1 MSKSLSG
8 NISRETYSRSPANR
22 PAEYKMSIARTQ
34 ELTVE
39 EIRKLTLPL
48 STHVL
53 SGEGL
58 LDRTVSWTTVIHP
71 EDDIVSK
78 AVQKRELI
86 LVAPVSNPPK
96 AHNDTELVQWAARAG
111 ASALVLFGAVSATA
125 LAESKSRDLP
135 ILALTGDVRIREV
148 EKSIISLLVNRK
160 GQIERRGTQIY
171 RQLTQIS
178 SRNEGMDG
186 LLAAMA
192 RLTKKTVI
200 VHDKRL
206 HPLSHKLQA
215 EFAGI
220 WDDIE
225 YFLKKQ
231 DNLPVELHD
240 RHRAVEVDPPVL
252 MQALPV
258 SGVARL
264 VAPIIAKSLG
274 RGYLSIIGRESD
286 LDEIDQL
293 VCEHGAAACALEMAK
308 QKAVNETE
316 KRLRGTFLDR
326 LLLGDVSLQEAIRQG
341 ERFNHNMTQTHV
353 AFVLSWRGENQPSLR
368 RLETIVNAIIAR
380 QQAAAL
386 VWMRERE
393 GEVVVFHATD
403 FEDPI
408 DHSLALSEA
417 FSEEINR
424 QYPLNRVAI
433 GLGQVA
439 REVNVWRSSYRDAV
453 QAKELA
459 ERLQT
464 DIPLFI
470 GDLGVYQLILSLS
483 DRDKLADFCEL
494 TLGTLSEYDMRQNA
508 DLIRTLEAFFNCH
521 GNLSQTAESLIVHR
535 NTLLYRMNR
544 INEIAGIDLNRPETR
559 LALHLALT
567 IRRLLTLA

>member
-1 MSKSLSG
+1 
-8 NISRETYSRSPANR
+8 
-22 PAEYKMSIARTQ
+22 MSIARTQ

-58 LDRTVSWTTVIHP
+58 LDRPVSWTTVIHP

-96 AHNDTELVQWAARAG
+96 AHNDTELVQWAARSG
-111 ASALVLFGAVSATA
+111 ASAVVLFGAVSATA

-240 RHRAVEVDPPVL
+240 RHRVVEVDPPVL

-341 ERFNHNMTQTHV
+341 ERFNHDMTQTHV

-368 RLETIVNAIIAR
+368 RLETIVNVIIAR

-408 DHSLALSEA
+408 DHSLILSQA

-464 DIPLFI
+464 DIPLYI

-494 TLGTLSEYDMRQNA
+494 TLGTLGEYDMRQNA

>member
-1 MSKSLSG
+1 
-8 NISRETYSRSPANR
+8 
-22 PAEYKMSIARTQ
+22 MSIARTQ

-240 RHRAVEVDPPVL
+240 RHRVVEVDPPVL

-341 ERFNHNMTQTHV
+341 ERFNHDMTQTHV

>member
-1 MSKSLSG
+1 
-8 NISRETYSRSPANR
+8 
-22 PAEYKMSIARTQ
+22 MSIARTQ

-58 LDRTVSWTTVIHP
+58 LERTVSWTTVIHP

>member
-1 MSKSLSG
+1 
-8 NISRETYSRSPANR
+8 
-22 PAEYKMSIARTQ
+22 MSIARTQ

-58 LDRTVSWTTVIHP
+58 LDRPVSWTTVIHP

-111 ASALVLFGAVSATA
+111 ASAVVLFGAVSATA

-240 RHRAVEVDPPVL
+240 RHRVVEVDPPVL

-341 ERFNHNMTQTHV
+341 ERFNHDMTQTHV

-408 DHSLALSEA
+408 DHSLMLSEA

-464 DIPLFI
+464 DIPLYI

-494 TLGTLSEYDMRQNA
+494 TLGTLGEYDMRQNA